1 MDLETL
7 TATLVGG
14 VLSLLGS
21 VYVARRENRRAAQIR
36 LFDEFLPQF
45 EPEPPVLMISGGA
58 PQERRSVN
66 FYSNAAGRYEV
77 LPLMHRTAR
86 LAGRKTAL
94 LVKALED
101 ARGPLVRDL
110 DEEEARYV
118 FEPVD
123 LEEADDDEA
132 LFRQVCE
139 GTDRLRAS
147 RNEEFQ
153 RLCAARTELL
163 RHLEKKLG
171 MRGWRTRC
179 RLNEKKSVAGP

>member
-14 VLSLLGS
+14 VLSVLGS

-45 EPEPPVLMISGGA
+45 EPEPPVLLISGGPEGA
-58 PQERRSVN
+58 RSVN
-66 FYSNAAGRYEV
+66 FYSNAAGRYAV

-94 LVKALED
+94 LVKGLED
-101 ARGPLVRDL
+101 ALGPLMRDL

-118 FEPVD
+118 FEPVE
-123 LEEADDDEA
+123 LEEADDEV

-139 GTDRLRAS
+139 GTDRLVAS

-153 RLCAARTELL
+153 RLCAARAELL

-171 MRGWRTRC
+171 LRGWRTRY
-179 RLNEKKSVAGP
+179 RVNEKGSVAGP